1 MSDGNLAAHLA
12 TIAARSP
19 GRAAIVTP
27 HARVD
32 FSTLADRVARAGGR
46 LTRDGVRAGDR
57 VLVFVPMSDHLYV
70 AMLGA
75 MHAGATAVFLDA
87 WASRER
93 LDAAIEVA
101 DPIAFIGSARAH
113 LLRFASAGIR
123 RIRHK
128 YLSGGRALRDGIAG
142 AAVDVAESSAALVTL
157 TTGSTGPP
165 KAAAR
170 SHPFLWAQ
178 HRALAAHLALRDDDV
193 DMPTLPIF
201 VLNDLALG
209 VTSVIPV
216 FDPRRPAEIDPAR
229 VHAQMIREGVTTTS
243 GSPAFFERLADWCRA
258 RGEELPVRALFTG
271 GAPVLPP
278 LARRLR
284 DVTAAGIAHI
294 VYGSTEAEPIAG
306 ITADEMVDLDATG
319 AAEGVCVGRP
329 VAGITLK
336 LIHAVDGAVSL
347 GTDGWHGLECAPGEI
362 GEIVV
367 TGEHVLPGYLNDP
380 ETEAR
385 TKIRD
390 GARVWHRTGDGGR
403 LDSLGRLWL
412 LGRVR
417 ERVIRDG
424 STWWPLPA
432 EVRALRV
439 PGVRHAAYL
448 GVGESRRSQR
458 AMLVVET
465 DESSSV
471 ELAAACRD
479 RIGPWPMD
487 ELRVLRHIPRDP
499 RHASK
504 TDVESLRRLV
514 RGSAR

>member
-12 TIAARSP
+12 TIAARHP
-19 GRAAIVTP
+19 RREAIVTP
-27 HARVD
+27 HARPD
-32 FSTLADRVARAGGR
+32 FATLAERVARAAGA
-46 LTRDGVRAGDR
+46 LTRDGVKAGDR
-57 VLVFVPMSDHLYV
+57 ALVFVPMSDRLYV

-93 LDAAIEVA
+93 LDAAIAVA
-101 DPIAFIGSARAH
+101 DPVAFVGSARAH
-113 LLRFASAGIR
+113 LLRFVSAGIR
-123 RIRHK
+123 GIPHK
-128 YLSGGRALRDGIAG
+128 YLSGGPGLRSGIAG
-142 AAVDVAESSAALVTL
+142 VAVDVPESSPALVTL

-165 KAAAR
+165 RAAAR
-170 SHPFLWAQ
+170 SHAFLWAQ
-178 HRALAAHLALRDDDV
+178 HRALAEHLGLRDDDI

-216 FDPRRPAEIDPAR
+216 FDPRRPADIDPAR
-229 VHAQMIREGVTTTS
+229 VHAQMVRERVTTTS
-243 GSPAFFERLADWCRA
+243 GSPAFYERLADWCRT
-258 RGEELPVRALFTG
+258 RGEALPVRALFTG

-284 DVTAAGIAHI
+284 DVTAAGTAHI

-336 LIHAVDGAVSL
+336 LIHAVDESVSL
-347 GTDGWHGLECAPGEI
+347 GVNGWRGLECAPGEA

-367 TGEHVLPGYLNDP
+367 TGAHVLAGYLNDP
-380 ETEAR
+380 DAEAR

-390 GARVWHRTGDGGR
+390 GARTWHRTGDGGR

-412 LGRVR
+412 LGRVK

-432 EVRALRV
+432 ELRALRV
-439 PGVRHAAYL
+439 PGIRHSAYL
-448 GVGESRRSQR
+448 GIGESRGSQR
-458 AMLVVET
+458 ALLVVES
-465 DESSSV
+465 DEAPSV
-471 ELAAACRD
+471 ELEAACRD
-479 RIGPWPMD
+479 RVAPWPMD
-487 ELRVLRHIPRDP
+487 ELRALRHIPRDP

-514 RGSAR
+514 TPSAR

>member
-1 MSDGNLAAHLA
+1 VSGGNLAAHLA
-12 TIAARSP
+12 TIATRSP
-19 GRAAIVTP
+19 RRAAIVTP

-32 FSTLADRVARAGGR
+32 FATLADRVARAAGA
-46 LTRDGVRAGDR
+46 LSRDGVKAGDR
-57 VLVFVPMSDHLYV
+57 ALVFVPMSDRLYV

-101 DPIAFIGSARAH
+101 DPVAFIGSARAH
-113 LLRFASAGIR
+113 LLRFVSAGIR
-123 RIRHK
+123 GIPLK
-128 YLSGGRALRDGIAG
+128 YLAGGRGLRSGTAAAAADIA
-142 AAVDVAESSAALVTL
+142 ASSAALVTL

-170 SHPFLWAQ
+170 SHGFLWAQ
-178 HRALAAHLALRDDDV
+178 HRALAAHLLLRDDDV

-209 VTSVIPV
+209 VTSVIPE

-229 VHAQMIREGVTTTS
+229 VHAQMVREKVTTTS
-243 GSPAFFERLADWCRA
+243 GSPAFYERLADWCRA
-258 RGEELPVRALFTG
+258 RGEQLPVRALFTG

-284 DVTAAGIAHI
+284 DVTAAGTAHI

-329 VAGITLK
+329 VAGITLR
-336 LIHAVDGAVSL
+336 LIRADDAPVVLGAS
-347 GTDGWHGLECAPGEI
+347 GWDAIECAPGEI

-367 TGEHVLPGYLNDP
+367 TGEHVLAGYLNDP
-380 ETEAR
+380 DAEAR

-390 GARVWHRTGDGGR
+390 GARTWHRTGDGGR

-412 LGRVR
+412 LGRVK

-424 STWWPLPA
+424 GTWWPLPA

-448 GVGESRRSQR
+448 GLGLVRGSQR
-458 AMLVVET
+458 AVLVVET
-465 DESSSV
+465 DESPSV

-479 RIGPWPMD
+479 KIAPWPID
-487 ELRVLRHIPRDP
+487 ELRVLRQIPRDP

-514 RGSAR
+514 TGSVG

>member
-12 TIAARSP
+12 TIAARHP
-19 GRAAIVTP
+19 RRAAIVTP
-27 HARVD
+27 HARLD
-32 FSTLADRVARAGGR
+32 FATLADRVARAGGA
-46 LTRDGVRAGDR
+46 LTRDGVKAGDR
-57 VLVFVPMSDHLYV
+57 ALVFVPMSDRLYV

-93 LDAAIEVA
+93 LDAAIGVA
-101 DPIAFIGSARAH
+101 DPVAFIGSARAH
-113 LLRFASAGIR
+113 LLRFVSAGIR
-123 RIRHK
+123 GIPLK
-128 YLSGGRALRDGIAG
+128 YFSGGPGLRAGL
-142 AAVDVAESSAALVTL
+142 AAAATDVLGSSAALVTL

-170 SHPFLWAQ
+170 SHAFLWAQ
-178 HRALAAHLALRDDDV
+178 HRALASHLGLRDDDV

-209 VTSVIPV
+209 VPSVIPV

-229 VHAQMIREGVTTTS
+229 VHAQMMREKVTTTS
-243 GSPAFFERLADWCRA
+243 GSPAFYERLADWCRL

-329 VAGITLK
+329 VAGIALK
-336 LIHAVDGAVSL
+336 LIHANDGPVTL
-347 GTDGWHGLECAPGEI
+347 GADGWQGLECAPGEI

-367 TGEHVLPGYLNDP
+367 TGEHVLTGYLNDP
-380 ETEAR
+380 EAEAR

-390 GARVWHRTGDGGR
+390 GVRTWHRTGDGGR

-412 LGRVR
+412 LGRMK

-448 GVGESRRSQR
+448 GVGESRGSQR
-458 AMLVVET
+458 ALLVVET
-465 DESSSV
+465 DETPSV

-479 RIGPWPMD
+479 RAAPWPMD
-487 ELRVLRHIPRDP
+487 ELRVLRQIPRDP

-514 RGSAR
+514 SVSAR